1 MAIQSVEQSPGY
13 TFEQLQEVDRAAERR
28 VQRQMRQTRSK
39 VAARRGELQSVFR
52 SDGEWIAVVVALNT
66 EHGAPVLSHLV
77 PVRDL
82 QGNAKR
88 KAERWMKEL
97 A

>member
-1 MAIQSVEQSPGY
+1 MAIQNAKQSTRY
-13 TFEQLQEVDRAAERR
+13 TFEQLQEVDRAAEQR
-28 VQRQMRQTRSK
+28 VRYQMRQARSK
-39 VAARRGELQSVFR
+39 LAARRGELQSVFR
-52 SDGEWIAVVVALNT
+52 SAGEWIAVVVALNT